1 MKRKASFTCPFNGS
15 CTITKD
21 NRRHCQACRLKRCID
36 IGMMK
41 ECELTLGAFV
51 LRPVAKRWKRELVP
65 RVFTLFLVFCFFF
78 CDSVLF
84 LSPEPPAKKKKNW
97 PLPTVCSH
105 VLCSNEGE
113 FLQIKTLD
121 LDNLKR
127 NLHILYFK
135 PQKCSLVLGFLFSD
149 LKMQTLD

>member
-1 MKRKASFTCPFNGS
+1 MDQMTFSSHRRSMKRKASFTCPFNGS

-65 RVFTLFLVFCFFF
+65 RVFTLFLVFFFF
-78 CDSVLF
+78 ATVFYFCLQSL
-84 LSPEPPAKKKKNW
+84 LRKKKS
-97 PLPTVCSH
+97 V
-105 VLCSNEGE
+105 
-113 FLQIKTLD
+113 
-121 LDNLKR
+121 
-127 NLHILYFK
+127 
-135 PQKCSLVLGFLFSD
+135 FSD
-149 LKMQTLD
+149 SLLPCFMF